1 MIETS
6 QLTKRYGDF
15 TAIHDLSFKVD
26 SGEVVGFLGV
36 NGAGKTTTMRILS
49 CFQPATTGKALV
61 AGYDCLTQSMEV
73 RRAIGYLPES
83 VPLYPELRVN
93 EYLSFRARIK
103 GVARGKVR
111 GETGR
116 VMERCKI
123 QDRARQTI
131 GTLSRGYRQRVGLA
145 DALLGPPKILIL
157 DEPTSG
163 LDPLQRA
170 EVRTLLKELGKEHTV
185 LLSTHILSEV
195 EATCSR
201 ILIIHKGRLVPDA
214 DVNKL
219 RAVRRFEAAVAGPR
233 AEVLAALRKLPSV
246 DSAEVLAPQSEDAER
261 TGEVAHIL
269 YDLTPKEGADPRT
282 DLVELVASKHK
293 DGWALLEL
301 RRRVLSLEEV
311 FARATGLV
319 HHGEHRVE
327 NESTENGN

>member
-15 TAIHDLSFKVD
+15 TAVHDLNFKVD

-49 CFQPATTGKALV
+49 CFQPATTGKAFV
-61 AGYDCLTQSMEV
+61 AGFDCLTQSMDV

-93 EYLSFRARIK
+93 EYLAFRARIK
-103 GVARGKVR
+103 GVVRGKVR
-111 GETGR
+111 GETER

-123 QDRARQTI
+123 RDRARQTI

-163 LDPLQRA
+163 LDPLQRT
-170 EVRTLLKELGKEHTV
+170 EVRTLLQELGQEHTV

-201 ILIIHKGRLVPDA
+201 SIIIHKGRLVPDD
-214 DVNKL
+214 DVRTL
-219 RAVRRFEAAVAGPR
+219 RAVRRFEVAVVGPH

-246 DSAEVLAPQSEDAER
+246 ESTRVLAPQSEDAER
-261 TGEVAHIL
+261 AGDVAHLL
-269 YDLTPKEGADPRT
+269 YDLTPKEGTDPRR
-282 DLVELVASKHK
+282 DVVELLASKHAA
-293 DGWALLEL
+293 GWALLGM

-311 FARATGLV
+311 FARVTGLN
-319 HHGEHRVE
+319 HPSEHGEHRE
-327 NESTENGN
+327 KNGSE